1 MPLSPAWLVCSNDT
15 IDTNTN
21 TNTNINTNTNTNPIV
36 RTV

>member
-21 TNTNINTNTNTNPIV
+21 TNIDTNTNPIV